1 MREYIFEATKQ
12 EVLDSVLGSVNF
24 MGFPAY
30 RDGKL
35 TKDAERIF
43 DVTCRTQM
51 GDFLL
56 EGIAS
61 DAQAPPRQG
70 AWIGQDDH
78 ESLEGY
84 PKLAIVPQGQV
95 SRSM

>member
-1 MREYIFEATKQ
+1 MGNGGMREYIFEATKQ

-61 DAQAPPRQG
+61 DAQAPHAKERGSDKTITNP
-70 AWIGQDDH
+70 
-78 ESLEGY
+78 
-84 PKLAIVPQGQV
+84 
-95 SRSM
+95 